1 MNVPRS
7 LTPGIISL
15 GFLHRNHRDL
25 SPIMARLSIH
35 SRARRSERQC
45 AGVQELV
52 KSVSNAGD
60 GDVEPDT
67 FVSSGCATVKVS
79 AAEEVDVEG
88 FNPQYALEECLAM
101 RLVKLRR
108 TRTERKRRS
117 KERRKVN
124 CRLFSMSIRS
134 VVKI

>member
-25 SPIMARLSIH
+25 STIMARLSIH

-45 AGVQELV
+45 AGVQKLV

-60 GDVEPDT
+60 GDVEPDA
-67 FVSSGCATVKVS
+67 FASSGCATAEAS

-88 FNPQYALEECLAM
+88 LNPRNALEECLAM
-101 RLVKLRR
+101 ALVKLGC

-117 KERRKVN
+117 KEKEEGQ
-124 CRLFSMSIRS
+124 L
-134 VVKI
+134 